1 MIGKIISHYKILEKL
16 GGGGMGVVYKAQ
28 DTKLDRTVAL
38 KFLPA
43 HLLADKEAEQR
54 FNSEAKAASSFDHPN
69 ICTIYDIGKTDDDQS
84 FIVMAYYKGE
94 TLKKKIE
101 RGPFKIEEAID
112 IVSQVAEGLKRAHK
126 KGIVHRDIKPANI
139 FITNDGIAKIL
150 DFGLVKVSTQTQLT
164 VIGTT
169 MGTVGYMSPEQTKGE
184 EVDHRTDIWSL
195 GIILYEMVTGK
206 SPFKGEY
213 DQAIM
218 YSILNENPQPI
229 TGLRTGVPMELE
241 RIVNKALIKNQEERY
256 QNIADI
262 LVDLKNI
269 KKEYETSTSP
279 SKTVTVTSRPKRI
292 IQIISGVS
300 ILVFLAVILYFLFK
314 PETVERIDSIAV
326 LPLENLSGDPEQEY
340 FVDGMTE
347 AIITELSKIGALR
360 VISRTSIMQYKDVKK
375 SLSSIANELNVNS
388 ILEGSV
394 IQSEGQ
400 VRITVQLIGLSP
412 ERHLWAN
419 NYDRDLTGFL
429 SLSAEVAT
437 EIAREIKISLTP
449 EEKGRLTVI
458 RKVNPEANRLYLRAL
473 YQMNKST
480 IKEATLKSIKYL
492 NQALEIDPNFALA
505 YVGLADAY
513 LRYNNTGYSSY
524 EDILPKVKSA
534 INKALEIDSTLGEA
548 YGILSDIRFRENLD
562 WIEREGT
569 LQKVIEL
576 NPNSV
581 DSHIDYS
588 SFLSSLGRHQ
598 EALAELK
605 IAQQLDPLSEDLD
618 IFAARRYFSARLY
631 DEAIESFLF
640 ALELE
645 PDDINY
651 KWWLAQAYL
660 HNGMYEKAIEE
671 FLSRKVKSPE
681 TNWALGYTYAVAGYP
696 EKATEILNYLL
707 EKEKQTYVPAKY
719 IARIYIALGDKDK
732 AFEWFDK
739 TGRIGSIKNDPM
751 LDPIRD
757 DPRFQIFVERMNF
770 PGNAP

>member
-38 KFLPA
+38 KFLPP

-69 ICTIYDIGKTDDDQS
+69 ICTIHDIGKTDDDQS

-150 DFGLVKVSTQTQLT
+150 DFGLAKVSTQTQLT
-164 VIGTT
+164 AIGTT

-206 SPFKGEY
+206 SPFKGDYE
-213 DQAIM
+213 QAIM

-241 RIVNKALIKNQEERY
+241 RIVNKALIKDQEERY

-269 KKEYETSTSP
+269 KKEYETGTSE
-279 SKTVTVTSRPKRI
+279 SKTVTVTSRPKKI

-300 ILVFLAVILYFLFK
+300 ILVFLAVILYFLFR
-314 PETVERIDSIAV
+314 PETVGPIDSIAV

-360 VISRTSIMQYKDVKK
+360 VISRTSVMQYKGVKK

-388 ILEGSV
+388 LLEGSV
-394 IQSEGQ
+394 IQSEGR
-400 VRITVQLIGLSP
+400 VRITVQLIGLAP

-449 EEKGRLTVI
+449 EEQERLTVI

-473 YQMNKST
+473 YQRNKST
-480 IKEATLKSIKYL
+480 QKEPTLKSIEYFK
-492 NQALEIDPNFALA
+492 QALEIDPNFALA

-513 LRYNNTGYSSY
+513 LWYSNTGYSSY
-524 EDILPKVKSA
+524 EDILPKVKTA

-548 YGILSDIRFRENLD
+548 YSILSEISFSENLD
-562 WIEREGT
+562 WIERERN
-569 LQKVIEL
+569 LKKVIEL
-576 NPNSV
+576 NPSSV
-581 DSHIDYS
+581 DGHISYS
-588 SFLSSLGRHQ
+588 YFLARIGRHQ
-598 EALAELK
+598 EALDE
-605 IAQQLDPLSEDLD
+605 INMAQQLDPLSEYLYID
-618 IFAARRYFSARLY
+618 AATVYFYARMY

-640 ALELE
+640 ALELK
-645 PDDINY
+645 PDDINH

-660 HNGMYEKAIEE
+660 HSGMYEKAIDE
-671 FLSRKVKSPE
+671 FLSRNVKSPE
-681 TNWALGYTYAVAGYP
+681 TNWALGYTYAIAGYT
-696 EKATEILNYLL
+696 EKALKILNYLL
-707 EKEKQTYVPAKY
+707 EKEKQTYVPPYY
-719 IARIYIALGDKDK
+719 IARLYIALGDKDK

-739 TGRIGSIKNDPM
+739 TGRIWTIKTDAM

-757 DPRFQIFVERMNF
+757 DPRFQKIIKRMNF
-770 PGNAP
+770 PE

>member
-1 MIGKIISHYKILEKL
+1 MIGKTISHYKILEKL
-16 GGGGMGVVYKAQ
+16 GGGGMGIVYKAT

-38 KFLPA
+38 KFLPR
-43 HLLADKEAEQR
+43 HMLADKEAEQR
-54 FNSEAKAASSFDHPN
+54 FVSEAKAASSFDHPN
-69 ICTIYDIGKTDDDQS
+69 ICTIHEIGKTDDDQL
-84 FIVMAYYKGE
+84 FIVMAYYQGE

-241 RIVNKALIKNQEERY
+241 RIVNKILIKNQEERY

-269 KKEYETSTSP
+269 KKEYETSTST
-279 SKTVTVTSRPKRI
+279 SKTVTATSRPKNI
-292 IQIISGVS
+292 IQIISGVF
-300 ILVFLAVILYFLFK
+300 ILVFLAVILYFLFR

>member
-1 MIGKIISHYKILEKL
+1 MIGKTISHYKILEKL
-16 GGGGMGVVYKAQ
+16 GGGGMGIVYKAT

-38 KFLPA
+38 KFLPP
-43 HLLADKEAEQR
+43 HMLADKEAEQR
-54 FNSEAKAASSFDHPN
+54 FISEAKAASSFDHPN
-69 ICTIYDIGKTDDDQS
+69 ICTIHEIGKTDDDQL
-84 FIVMAYYKGE
+84 FIVMAYYQGE

-241 RIVNKALIKNQEERY
+241 RIVNKILIKNQEERY

-269 KKEYETSTSP
+269 KKEYETSTST
-279 SKTVTVTSRPKRI
+279 SKTVTATSRPKNI
-292 IQIISGVS
+292 IQIISGVF
-300 ILVFLAVILYFLFK
+300 ILVFLAVILYFLFR

-375 SLSSIANELNVNS
+375 SLSSIANELNVNCL
-388 ILEGSV
+388 LEGSV
-394 IQSEGQ
+394 IQSEGR
-400 VRITVQLIGLSP
+400 VRITVQLIGLAP

-732 AFEWFDK
+732 AFEW
-739 TGRIGSIKNDPM
+739 
-751 LDPIRD
+751 
-757 DPRFQIFVERMNF
+757 
-770 PGNAP
+770 